1 MSEYKVMIEYGYHGI
16 FSTMTVV
23 ALSVKD
29 AIRIAIAEGV
39 PASFAFDER
48 MTRLSVSLEL
58 DGVCCNQ
65 TNKSSRVRY
74 FKHTPADSWE
84 KLKEDVNLGCRD
96 YCKKHRLEECD
107 YNMRMH
113 LLARAKKLAGA
124 EDEAI

>member
-1 MSEYKVMIEYGYHGI
+1 MSEYKVMIEYGYNGI

-39 PASFAFDER
+39 PASFAFDKR

-65 TNKSSRVRY
+65 TNKSSRVSY
-74 FKHTPADSWE
+74 FDSWE
-84 KLKEDVNLGCRD
+84 KLEEDVNLGCRD

-113 LLARAKKLAGA
+113 LLAHAKKLAGV